1 MIDKEIY
8 QAVKKYA
15 EDNQKDVFSLTK
27 DIAIMESAIKTQT
40 LRIIELEQKVQTL
53 EKLIDG
59 IILSSCTYEK

>member
-40 LRIIELEQKVQTL
+40 LRIIELEQKVQYL
-53 EKLIDG
+53 EKIVDG